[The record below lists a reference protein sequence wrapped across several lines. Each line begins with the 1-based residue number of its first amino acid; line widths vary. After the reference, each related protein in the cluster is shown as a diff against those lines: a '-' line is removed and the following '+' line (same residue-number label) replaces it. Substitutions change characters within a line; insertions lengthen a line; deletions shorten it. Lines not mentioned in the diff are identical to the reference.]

1 MNFNVSK
8 SGQKIIIVPEVH
20 PEKLFAITAF
30 QFCKFRIDIVKD
42 F

>member
-8 SGQKIIIVPEVH
+8 SEQEIIIVAEVH
-20 PEKLFAITAF
+20 PEKLFVIAAF